1 MQCEVVFA
9 ESFIF
14 EVYFCDFTDLKLALK
29 FNSENYPKNK
39 TLISG
44 FFFRQNTMLKVSDV
58 RFLVSQV
65 KTFVQ
70 HFVFPIPWGLLAM
83 SLRL

>member
-29 FNSENYPKNK
+29 FSIENYPQNK

-44 FFFRQNTMLKVSDV
+44 YFFRQNTMLKVSDV

-70 HFVFPIPWGLLAM
+70 HLALSIPAVF
-83 SLRL
+83 

>member
-29 FNSENYPKNK
+29 FNSENYP
-39 TLISG
+39 
-44 FFFRQNTMLKVSDV
+44 
-58 RFLVSQV
+58 
-65 KTFVQ
+65 
-70 HFVFPIPWGLLAM
+70 
-83 SLRL
+83 

>member
-29 FNSENYPKNK
+29 FSSEISPHF
-39 TLISG
+39 LI
-44 FFFRQNTMLKVSDV
+44 FFRQNTMLKVSDV